1 MHIQK
6 MPKNLLFIALA
17 ISLSLNGEAQEILN
31 VDKNVFQS
39 EYINP
44 QLIKKISKGHYFFD
58 FGKDAF
64 GTLYLT
70 FKSSQSDKVIIHLGE
85 KLKSPGTID
94 RNPGGTI
101 RYQKVA
107 LKDIQQGKELR
118 LQLSPDKR
126 NTGPKAIALPDSF
139 GVIMPFRYCEI
150 ENLKVPIEDV
160 LVRQRI
166 YHYRFN
172 DHASDFVISDSIL
185 NQVWDLC
192 KYSINATSLCGI
204 YIDGDRERIPY
215 EADAY
220 INQLSHYAVDN
231 EYGMAKESIKYLF
244 TNPTW
249 PTEWL
254 LNMVLM
260 DYQDFYYTGDTA
272 LLEEYYEP
280 LKHKTLYE
288 LAEEDGLISSFSEKL
303 TGEYM
308 QKLGFA
314 DTSLRLNDIV
324 DWPPAQKD
332 TGWKLASAEGE
343 RDGHEMVPVNTVVNC
358 FFYENMRMMAELAA
372 VLQKMEDAEFF
383 DQMALKVLS
392 SINEKLLNKETGVY
406 MDGIGSSH
414 SSLHSNM
421 MPLAFGLVPEQ
432 FRQSVVD
439 FVKSRKMACSVY
451 GAQYLLEGLYLAGE
465 EDYALGLM
473 TSTSD
478 RSWWNMIR
486 SGSTVTMEAWDLK
499 YKPNLDWNHAWGAAP
514 ANIIS
519 RYMWGIRPASPGFTH
534 VEIRPQLSE
543 LKSSRIKAPTPEGP
557 VIADYRKL
565 DDEHAIYTIILP
577 ETMKGELVL
586 KEDPGLL
593 HLKPGKNSFE
603 IKLNK

>member
-1 MHIQK
+1 
-6 MPKNLLFIALA
+6 
-17 ISLSLNGEAQEILN
+17 
-31 VDKNVFQS
+31 
-39 EYINP
+39 
-44 QLIKKISKGHYFFD
+44 
-58 FGKDAF
+58 
-64 GTLYLT
+64 
-70 FKSSQSDKVIIHLGE
+70 
-85 KLKSPGTID
+85 
-94 RNPGGTI
+94 
-101 RYQKVA
+101 
-107 LKDIQQGKELR
+107 
-118 LQLSPDKR
+118 
-126 NTGPKAIALPDSF
+126 
-139 GVIMPFRYCEI
+139 
-150 ENLKVPIEDV
+150 
-160 LVRQRI
+160 
-166 YHYRFN
+166 
-172 DHASDFVISDSIL
+172 
-185 NQVWDLC
+185 
-192 KYSINATSLCGI
+192 
-204 YIDGDRERIPY
+204 
-215 EADAY
+215 
-220 INQLSHYAVDN
+220 
-231 EYGMAKESIKYLF
+231 
-244 TNPTW
+244 
-249 PTEWL
+249 
-254 LNMVLM
+254 
-260 DYQDFYYTGDTA
+260 
-272 LLEEYYEP
+272 
-280 LKHKTLYE
+280 
-288 LAEEDGLISSFSEKL
+288 
-303 TGEYM
+303 
-308 QKLGFA
+308 
-314 DTSLRLNDIV
+314 
-324 DWPPAQKD
+324 
-332 TGWKLASAEGE
+332 
-343 RDGHEMVPVNTVVNC
+343 MVPVNTVVNC

-465 EDYALGLM
+465 EEYALGLM

-486 SGSTVTMEAWDLK
+486 SGSTITMEAWDLK

-519 RYMWGIRPASPGFTH
+519 RYMWGIRPAAPGYRQ

-577 ETMKGELVL
+577 ETMKGELIL